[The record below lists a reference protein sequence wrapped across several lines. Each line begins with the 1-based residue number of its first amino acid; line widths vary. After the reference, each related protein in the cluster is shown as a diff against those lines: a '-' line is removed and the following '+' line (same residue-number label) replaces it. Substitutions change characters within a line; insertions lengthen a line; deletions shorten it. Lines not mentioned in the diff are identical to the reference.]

1 MVVKGFPH
9 LDLFGDIKDLQ
20 RFRAENIISGK
31 LILATDVKDDGQK
44 VIIKVLPKT
53 CFNTRASKRSQLP
66 MNVKFMTKLL
76 RYYESDDELILVL
89 EYIAPGPLFKIIHP
103 YLKEQ
108 AKENFLAAKS
118 SLETVQKVIKNVNVE
133 IATESEIKSLSPDPG
148 PDPDPDPDGN
158 DEDDLDMEI
167 VCTLGT
173 ETKEGIEDDKE
184 LICLSKS
191 GIEKISCYDINQ
203 RERERFEMLQ
213 DHTNEVIKK
222 LDTEQNYLSVNH
234 GSRMMTPASFSSAPI
249 SVTSTAPVS
258 PTMTIPTNV
267 NLESYQLSD
276 LMGSFG
282 GLDLK
287 TSQTLPIGL
296 IRLWTVQLVKAL
308 SDLHSK
314 SIYMMDLNPNNLL
327 LNLNGEL
334 VLTYQYQWVSIDNP
348 LDFRCIDKMYTAPE
362 VLTSSK
368 PSPEAD
374 WWSVGVILFEIVTG
388 LPFYEIYPS
397 GLLSHAPLNW
407 YKNPQTD
414 CIIEEEIELKD
425 LISKLVIA
433 CPQHRLT
440 TEEIRNHRFFRC
452 INWNS

>member
-1 MVVKGFPH
+1 M
-9 LDLFGDIKDLQ
+9 DLFGDIKDLQ
-20 RFRAENIISGK
+20 RYRAESIIAGK
-31 LILATDVKDDGQK
+31 LILATDDKENGQK
-44 VIIKVLPKT
+44 VVIKVLPKT
-53 CFNTRASKRSQLP
+53 CFNTRTSKRSQLP
-66 MNVKFMTKLL
+66 MNIKFMTKLL

-89 EYIAPGPLFKIIHP
+89 EYIAPGPLFKIIHT
-103 YLKEQ
+103 YLREQ
-108 AKENFLAAKS
+108 AGNFLASKS
-118 SLETVQKVIKNVNVE
+118 SFDSVQFVKNVVE
-133 IATESEIKSLSPDPG
+133 ISTESKIKSLSPDP
-148 PDPDPDPDGN
+148 DVN

-173 ETKEGIEDDKE
+173 KEGLEDDKE

-191 GIEKISCYDINQ
+191 GIEKISCYDIDQ
-203 RERERFEMLQ
+203 REKERFEMLQ

-222 LDTEQNYLSVNH
+222 LDIEPSHLSVHH
-234 GSRMMTPASFSSAPI
+234 GSRITPSSIASAPI
-249 SVTSTAPVS
+249 SVPSTAPVS
-258 PTMTIPTNV
+258 PTMALSPMINAS
-267 NLESYQLSD
+267 LEPYQLSD

-287 TSQTLPIGL
+287 KSQTLPIGL

-314 SIYMMDLNPNNLL
+314 SIFVIDLKPDNLL

-334 VLTYQYQWVSIDNP
+334 VLTYQYQWVSLDNP
-348 LDFRCIDKMYTAPE
+348 LDFRSIDKMYTAPE

-374 WWSVGVILFEIVTG
+374 WWSVGVLLFEIVTG
-388 LPFYEIYPS
+388 LPFCEIYPS

-407 YKNPQTD
+407 YKNSQTD
-414 CIIEEEIELKD
+414 CINEEEVELQN
-425 LISKLVIA
+425 LISKLVMA
-433 CPQHRLT
+433 SPQNRLT
-440 TEEIRNHRFFRC
+440 IEQIRNHRFFRC